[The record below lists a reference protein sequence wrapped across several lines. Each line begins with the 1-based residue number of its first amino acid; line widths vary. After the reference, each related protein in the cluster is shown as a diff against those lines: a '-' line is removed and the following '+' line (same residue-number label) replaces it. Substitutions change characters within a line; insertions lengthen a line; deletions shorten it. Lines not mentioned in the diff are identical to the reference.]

1 MKNVNTV
8 DTTLFF
14 NDGGWWLFTVIDKID
29 SPLAIIP
36 ELYLFYTDDFLSDN
50 WTSHPMNPVF
60 ADIRNARP
68 AGKVFIK
75 DGKIYRPSQDCSG
88 MYGNS
93 FNKNQIITLT
103 KTDYEEKNIIKV
115 KPSWDKSLKGTH
127 TYNFDGGFTIIDAY
141 TLRKRFW

>member
-68 AGKVFIK
+68 AGHHRIAQACT
-75 DGKIYRPSQDCSG
+75 GIL
-88 MYGNS
+88 
-93 FNKNQIITLT
+93 LT
-103 KTDYEEKNIIKV
+103 KIRLLLLQKLIMRRRISSK
-115 KPSWDKSLKGTH
+115 
-127 TYNFDGGFTIIDAY
+127 
-141 TLRKRFW
+141 